1 MRKGARVTV
10 EAMTS
15 RTEAE
20 LVREVLE
27 SAGSRGASH
36 EDFVEAGL
44 ARDYIAT
51 LRYLVDSDG
60 LQIRTDFTTGQA
72 RWALVTD
79 ATRRLRAA

>member
-1 MRKGARVTV
+1 MTV
-10 EAMTS
+10 EAMTT
-15 RTEAE
+15 RTETE
-20 LVREVLE
+20 LVREILE
-27 SAGSRGASH
+27 GAGPRGASH

-51 LRYLVDSDG
+51 LRHLVDVDG

-79 ATRRLRAA
+79 AARQLRAA